1 MTYFMQNFMSMNM
14 FISWSKQIVRKHPR
28 YLNVAS
34 VRNFVSSYV
43 VPDDVEGLRT
53 ISDEISEDDWLYCWL
68 NTVGFEKQEVEWI
81 TTRILLSTTEIKVL
95 RIAFN
100 APWYISN
107 KTLHNDSGILPVED
121 EIKRLTN
128 NYVHNLTGQPNVL
141 TSHLLAPPAVQKRL
155 HRTWPTDVL
164 S

>member
-53 ISDEISEDDWLYCWL
+53 ISDEISEDD
-68 NTVGFEKQEVEWI
+68 
-81 TTRILLSTTEIKVL
+81 
-95 RIAFN
+95 
-100 APWYISN
+100 
-107 KTLHNDSGILPVED
+107 
-121 EIKRLTN
+121 
-128 NYVHNLTGQPNVL
+128 
-141 TSHLLAPPAVQKRL
+141 
-155 HRTWPTDVL
+155 
-164 S
+164 